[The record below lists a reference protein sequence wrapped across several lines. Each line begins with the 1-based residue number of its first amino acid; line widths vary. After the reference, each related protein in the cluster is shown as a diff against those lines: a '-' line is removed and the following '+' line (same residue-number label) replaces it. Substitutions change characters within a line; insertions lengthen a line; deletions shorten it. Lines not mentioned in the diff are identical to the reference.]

1 MTSALTAETTR
12 ATRVLVFTVDDGH
25 LCVDLERVSAVYPR
39 NEARLHTLKFP
50 GTASRS
56 FLIHR
61 EEPALIVDLREAFGL
76 SEILG
81 VTDRAVFLV
90 MRAGSFPLGVPV
102 DACVGVRDL
111 DLRTRTPV
119 PTALER
125 DGGFS
130 VGHLVELDGRMHTLL
145 EPSRILS
152 SALRER
158 LDACLQEARA
168 YCEREQRI
176 AALITK
182 LRHESTLPDLKAY
195 ARLTRR
201 NGRTR
206 AAAAARLVL
215 KAAQEAAQAGFDEG
229 AGSGEFVPDTVLQH
243 LLTLSAAC
251 ETGELQLTLQDG
263 EPAVIFFGGGRIV
276 DAQVAG
282 TWGRPAVRQILAA
295 RGGTYRFIATH
306 LSADRQHIGDAAPW
320 LLVETLEQVSE
331 ARRGHHAR

>member
-1 MTSALTAETTR
+1 MTSAATAEATR
-12 ATRVLVFTVDDGH
+12 ATRVLVFTVDDGY
-25 LCVDLERVSAVYPR
+25 LCVDLDRVHAVYPR
-39 NEARLHTLKFP
+39 HEARVHTVKLA

-76 SEILG
+76 GEILG

-90 MRAGSFPLGVPV
+90 MRAGSFPLAVPV

-119 PTALER
+119 PTALQR

-158 LDACLQEARA
+158 LDAFLQEARA
-168 YCEREQRI
+168 FCERESRI
-176 AALITK
+176 AALLIR
-182 LRHESTLPDLKAY
+182 LRADSTVADLKTY

-201 NGRTR
+201 NSGAR
-206 AAAAARLVL
+206 AAAAARAVL
-215 KAAQEAAQAGFDEG
+215 KAAQEAEQPGCDAAPE
-229 AGSGEFVPDTVLQH
+229 SGEFAADALLPH
-243 LLTLSAAC
+243 LLTRCAAC
-251 ETGELQLTLQDG
+251 QSGALQLTLQSG
-263 EPAVIFFGGGRIV
+263 EPAVIFFAGGRIV

-282 TWGRPAVRQILAA
+282 TWGRPAIKQIMSA
-295 RGGTYRFIATH
+295 RGGTYRFEACEVPAERQCIA
-306 LSADRQHIGDAAPW
+306 DAAPW
-320 LLVETLEQVSE
+320 LLLETLEQMSE
-331 ARRGHHAR
+331 ARRGQHTR

>member
-1 MTSALTAETTR
+1 MTSPATAEITR
-12 ATRVLVFTVDDGH
+12 ATRVLVFTVDDGY
-25 LCVDLERVSAVYPR
+25 LCVDLDRVHTVYAR
-39 NEARLHTLKFP
+39 NEVRVHTLRLA
-50 GTASRS
+50 GTTARS

-81 VTDRAVFLV
+81 VTDRAVLLV
-90 MRAGSFPLGVPV
+90 MRAGSFPLAVPA

-119 PTALER
+119 PTALQR

-158 LDACLQEARA
+158 LDSCLQEARA
-168 YCEREQRI
+168 FCERESRT
-176 AALITK
+176 AALIVK
-182 LRHESTLPDLKAY
+182 LRDESNLPDLKTY

-206 AAAAARLVL
+206 AAAAARAVL
-215 KAAQEAAQAGFDEG
+215 KAAQNAVQQGPPEAV
-229 AGSGEFVPDTVLQH
+229 SGEFTADTLLHH

-251 ETGELQLTLQDG
+251 QTGELQLTLQGG
-263 EPAVIFFGGGRIV
+263 EPAVLFFGGGRIV
-276 DAQVAG
+276 DAHVAG

-295 RGGTYRFIATH
+295 GSGTYRFIASE
-306 LSADRQHIGDAAPW
+306 LSADPRRIADAAPW
-320 LLVETLEQVSE
+320 LLVETLEQLSE
-331 ARRGHHAR
+331 ARRGHHPR